1 MDKWVDWYEQPY
13 ADDEDKLNDFIKQA
27 LCRISWHL
35 FDKQEEIVYM
45 ANETENGIPKMK
57 EGAIEEISRT
67 VRSELGWLVNYMVSR
82 ILVAYMKGN
91 IDPSDEVKHWFEED
105 LLDPEE
111 DNIGQ
116 FWKEINDY
124 IWNDYVKVLGE
135 KRTAELWKKWGK
147 APRKED

>member
-27 LCRISWHL
+27 LRRVSWHL

-67 VRSELGWLVNYMVSR
+67 VRSELGWLVNYMVNR

-91 IDPSDEVKHWFEED
+91 ITPSDEVKNWFEDD
-105 LLDPEE
+105 LCDPEE

-116 FWKEINDY
+116 FWKEIDDY

-135 KRTAELWKKWGK
+135 ERTAELWEKWGK